1 MHYSGR
7 GSAFGGFNSFL
18 LMWQVLLNVLRKL
31 YPVHVTCS
39 MVEMVVVKVVIS
51 VFDFV
56 RVLLQVV
63 TKESPGRNHPS
74 LSFQPFCVMNMLNS
88 WCLRSMPSAEL
99 N

>member
-39 MVEMVVVKVVIS
+39 MVEMAVVKVVIS

-56 RVLLQVV
+56 RVVQVV

>member
-7 GSAFGGFNSFL
+7 GSAFSGFHSFL
-18 LMWQVLLNVLRKL
+18 LLWQVLLNVLQKL

-39 MVEMVVVKVVIS
+39 MVEMAVVKVVIS

-63 TKESPGRNHPS
+63 TKESPGRNHPL